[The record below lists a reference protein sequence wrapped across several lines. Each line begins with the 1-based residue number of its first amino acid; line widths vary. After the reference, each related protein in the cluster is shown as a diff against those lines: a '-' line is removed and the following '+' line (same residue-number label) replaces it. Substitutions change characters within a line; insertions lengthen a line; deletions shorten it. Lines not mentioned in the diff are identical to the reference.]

1 MAGHSVLLIASS
13 HWKQWWRNTCCSKK
27 ILLLLV
33 WQVLFSYSLG
43 LLDDGYLSI
52 FLFRSS
58 FLWLCCAPLVSRL
71 ADVRFGRNKVVIF
84 GALALLSVGLFYMIA
99 TGGDVSI
106 LFDYLLPAATFIGSF
121 SVACYAAA
129 MLPFVVDQLYGATS
143 DELTTAVRWYY
154 WAENCGYG
162 LSDLFK
168 NYHIQEH
175 TSGCGEI
182 AIIFTILP
190 AVIIVS
196 DCLCQQWLD
205 RTNPIKLIIQV
216 LNKHSYPEKCSAY
229 IDEEQPARIDCG
241 KDTQSCSRTL
251 RVEEED
257 IKTVLRLVPLMI
269 CLNLFLNT
277 FEASATTIFKSS
289 DVADIFWNLRLG
301 TWPFA
306 LLLIPFSQLLLSR
319 CVSKCSSS
327 VLQCINAGFF
337 MCIVGFMLISVTG
350 VYQLIVS
357 EDTVLSCGVIVTAM
371 WPVSYVEWYWRL
383 CPCFVWGIGKT
394 IAYIVILEF
403 VIAQSPD
410 KVKRLVYGI
419 LLGCRGIISLVFEIV
434 KQFNFTLCYTY
445 SLSLVLVVLFVV
457 FLVLSKRYILRERN
471 REINIQAIVEEHYER
486 YMDQEEEYMRQQH
499 Y

>member
-1 MAGHSVLLIASS
+1 MFYDKSVHCLLSESMAGHSVLLTADHS
-13 HWKQWWRNTCCSKK
+13 HWGKRSPNTCCCKK

-58 FLWLCCAPLVSRL
+58 FIWLCCAPLVSRL

-84 GALALLSVGLFYMIA
+84 GALALLSVSLFYVIA

-129 MLPFVVDQLYGATS
+129 MLPIVVDQLYGATS

-175 TSGCGEI
+175 TSSCGEI
-182 AIIFTILP
+182 AIVFTILP
-190 AVIIVS
+190 AVIIIS
-196 DCLCQQWLD
+196 DCLCQQCLD
-205 RTNPIKLIIQV
+205 RTHMATNPIKLITQV
-216 LNKHSYPEKCSAY
+216 LNYTSKVSSPERC
-229 IDEEQPARIDCG
+229 IDAEQPVQMEDPQALIE
-241 KDTQSCSRTL
+241 K
-251 RVEEED
+251 VED
-257 IKTVLRLVPLMI
+257 VMTVLHLVPLMI

-277 FEASATTIFKSS
+277 FEPSTTSIFKSS
-289 DVADIFWNLRLG
+289 DVADIFWNLSLG
-301 TWPFA
+301 TWPCA
-306 LLLIPFSQLLLSR
+306 LLLIPFSQLLLGR

-327 VLQCINAGFF
+327 VLRCINAGFF

-357 EDTVLSCGVIVTAM
+357 EDTVLSCGVIVTAI

-383 CPCFVWGIGKT
+383 CPHFVWGIGKT

-403 VIAQSPD
+403 IIAQSPD

-419 LLGCRGIISLVFEIV
+419 LLGCRGIISLVFVIV
-434 KQFNFTLCYTY
+434 MQFNFNLCYTY

-457 FLVLSKRYILRERN
+457 FLVLSKCYTLRERSTY
-471 REINIQAIVEEHYER
+471 RP
-486 YMDQEEEYMRQQH
+486 
-499 Y
+499 